1 MLKQLL
7 PATLKYKLFTAFILL
22 IIVPLLLLSLY
33 GFGKIE
39 KMLEEDSI
47 ELSKRQ
53 IADMQMSF
61 IDLLGM
67 ISKSQISMSQ
77 NPLLVSHLKDPSVEG
92 AFKRRQE
99 IEETINS
106 YSNSFFLSTPP
117 VYITLVN
124 QFGDVYYTYTP
135 VSPIEGDVLLE
146 EARSLGMMSSR
157 SYNAWIEEPNYLYEL
172 TQSSKLLTM
181 VAVFKNEHD
190 MPYAVVRLSVDH
202 TLWFHSMTKRLADGE
217 QLYIID
223 AEGRTIFHSDQTNAL
238 ANDIPKGHVPPVLKN
253 NQPQVNIDQSNRA
266 IYTTAYFTSL
276 QWTIVKRVPF
286 HIVYSEVLSLRQS
299 FLYVFIAVTAM
310 FILVTFFISYTIT
323 KPVRLLQKQ
332 MRNVTKDIRKTR
344 LSQDG
349 LGGEMLDLAI
359 SFNYM
364 IVDLNQMVYKLKAEE
379 RMKESIRFQVLHS
392 QMNPHFLLNTLNIL
406 KSQAVIQKDD
416 TSFQICVALGKLLE
430 TCLNVEADLIRLEE
444 ELDMVQAYVSIQNF
458 RFADRFVVDVD
469 MSAELQYALVPK
481 LTLQP
486 LVENAIVHG
495 FSRSKKKG
503 HISIRVYTEQ
513 DSLVIR
519 LRDDGIG
526 LEKAAERKLPRKRHG
541 IGIANIQERLSIL
554 FKQEASLTVTTVEGG
569 TEACL
574 RMPLLVAK
582 PYEGS

>member
-7 PATLKYKLFTAFILL
+7 PATLKYKLFTAFIFL
-22 IIVPLLLLSLY
+22 IIAPLLLISLY

-39 KMLEEDSI
+39 EMLEEDSI

-77 NPLLVSHLKDPSVEG
+77 NPLLVSHLKDPSGEG

-124 QFGDVYYTYTP
+124 LFGDVYHTYTP
-135 VSPIEGDVLLE
+135 VFPIDGDVLLG
-146 EARSLGMMSSR
+146 EARSLGIMSSR

-181 VAVFKNEHD
+181 VAAFKNEDD
-190 MPYAVVRLSVDH
+190 MPYAVARLSVDH
-202 TLWFHSMTKRLADGE
+202 TMWFQSMTKRLADGE

-223 AEGRTIFHSDQTNAL
+223 AEGRTIFHSDQTTAL
-238 ANDIPKGHVPPVLKN
+238 ANEIPQGYVPAFLKN

-266 IYTTAYFTSL
+266 IYTTAYLTSL

-286 HIVYSEVLSLRQS
+286 HIVYSEVISLRQS

-310 FILVTFFISYTIT
+310 FILVTFFISYTFT

-349 LGGEMLDLAI
+349 LRGEMLDLAV
-359 SFNYM
+359 SFNHM
-364 IVDLNQMVYKLKAEE
+364 IVDLNEMVYKLKSEE

-406 KSQAVIQKDD
+406 KSQAVIQQDD

-430 TCLNVEADLIRLEE
+430 TCLNVEVDLIRLEE

-458 RFADRFVVDVD
+458 RFADRFAVVVE
-469 MSAELQYALVPK
+469 MSDELQYALVPK

-503 HISIRVYTEQ
+503 HILIRVYTEQ
-513 DSLVIR
+513 DSLVIGI
-519 LRDDGIG
+519 RDDGIG

-554 FKQEASLTVTTVEGG
+554 FKQEASLTVMPVEGG

-574 RMPLLVAK
+574 RMPLLIAK

>member
-22 IIVPLLLLSLY
+22 IIAPLLLISLY

-39 KMLEEDSI
+39 EMLEEDSI
-47 ELSKRQ
+47 ESSKRQ

-77 NPLLVSHLKDPSVEG
+77 NPLLVSHLKDSSVDG

-124 QFGDVYYTYTP
+124 HFGDVYHTYTP
-135 VSPIEGDVLLE
+135 VLPIDGDVLLE
-146 EARSLGMMSSR
+146 EARSLGIMSSR

-181 VAVFKNEHD
+181 VAAFKNED
-190 MPYAVVRLSVDH
+190 GKPYAVARLSVDH
-202 TLWFHSMTKRLADGE
+202 TQWFNSLTKRLADGE

-223 AEGRTIFHSDQTNAL
+223 AEGRTIFHSDQTI
-238 ANDIPKGHVPPVLKN
+238 ANDIPQGYVPASLKN

-266 IYTTAYFTSL
+266 IYTTAYLTSL

-286 HIVYSEVLSLRQS
+286 HIVYSEALSLRQS

-310 FILVTFFISYTIT
+310 FILVTFLISYTFT

-349 LGGEMLDLAI
+349 LRGEMLDLAV
-359 SFNYM
+359 SFNHM
-364 IVDLNQMVYKLKAEE
+364 IVDLNEMVYKLKAEE

-406 KSQAVIQKDD
+406 KSQAVIQQDD

-430 TCLNVEADLIRLEE
+430 TCLNVEVDLIRLEE

-458 RFADRFVVDVD
+458 RFADRFAVVVERSD
-469 MSAELQYALVPK
+469 ELQYALVPK

-495 FSRSKKKG
+495 FSRSKEKG

-519 LRDDGIG
+519 IRDDGIG
-526 LEKAAERKLPRKRHG
+526 LEKAAERKLPRKRQG
-541 IGIANIQERLSIL
+541 IGIVNIQERLTIL
-554 FKQEASLTVTTVEGG
+554 FKQEASLTVMPVEGG